1 MANRRDIDVNLS
13 FTADTQKA
21 KTQLQELQETLT
33 KITQGAGNN
42 RPLGITSDLTQAI
55 SKATQLQA
63 ALQKATTSTG
73 KLDLSQFKHELDKAN
88 LSADELATTL
98 SQFGTAGQQAF
109 MSLAKSVSAA
119 EMPIKRTNRLVQEFA
134 TTMRNTAKWMLS
146 SGILHGFM
154 SSVQR
159 AVGYVEDLN
168 TSLNHIRIVTGQ
180 NTDQMAKF
188 AKEAN
193 AAAKSLSA
201 TTTAYTD
208 ASLIFYQQGL
218 TGEAVKERTDAVI
231 KLSNITG
238 ESVEDVSSYM
248 TAIWNNFADGS
259 TSLEHF
265 ADVITA
271 LGATTASSS
280 AEIAQGLEKFAAIGQ
295 TVGLSYDYATSALAT
310 VVAKTRLSADTVGNA
325 FKTIF
330 ARLQSLKL
338 GETLEDNV
346 DLTKYTAALDAVGV
360 QVLDVS
366 GNLRDLD
373 GVLDDLADK
382 WNLMTEA
389 ERAALA
395 QTVAGTR
402 QYSQFIALMDNWS
415 DVQNNLLTARNAEGT
430 LQAQADI
437 YAESW
442 EAARKRV
449 QAAAQG
455 IYQSILDDNFFINLN
470 NGFATVLKS
479 LKDVVSSFGG
489 LKGLLPGISALLLNM
504 FGNELNNGIQNAI
517 YNIQKFTKSGQE
529 ALVQTKMS
537 FNNALAGFDDDSTPT
552 GAIMSEVYTKQGVAQ
567 NEIIEKN
574 KLIISQ
580 GLKLNEAEQAQ
591 LKLLADIV
599 EKKGEEYIKSAENL
613 TKLQEEEE
621 VLRKI
626 ILDEADNPRAYVS
639 SVGADPEAAQK
650 TRDDLNYLDE
660 LQKQY
665 TALINLRRKFA
676 EQSDI
681 FGDEKAKEGLKNIL
695 KQLEEIHPSADVSTK
710 AIERFKKALG
720 DLAETQGKITPE
732 AFNKAIKESGQLS
745 SEVADVLNVLR
756 GRFSELSV
764 EGQRAHQAIDEIEV
778 KFKEIGEAEAD
789 LTIKSN
795 NFSQSWNTQI
805 EAIRNGKGELPG
817 YVEQLTSFASALAA
831 VGMAINSIKSIGNIW
846 SNKDATTGEKLVST
860 FTTLGFLIP
869 SLVRVWTQLRRTIL
883 ITNVSQ
889 NEAVKLNLK
898 DALALV
904 VHKKAVD
911 AETSAEI
918 KKATAMAAA
927 NTVMLASMAIIGA
940 IVAVI
945 GIVTA
950 AMNAYSKKIK
960 ENAERAKENADAHKE
975 LTDAYVEEK
984 DNLNSLAEEYNKL
997 YTDASLGAEE
1007 LEVKVVELMRQHENQ
1022 RGVVQA
1028 LNRDYEALNKTI
1040 KQAQIEQNKIVANA
1054 AREDVNNY
1062 KNVVA
1067 GNLRDYAEEDGRR
1080 LDHNGDTIDLKDAYS
1095 RNTRE
1100 DNLEKALTNLLGEGL
1115 FKNDDHIYVDKFAE
1129 GAVKNYDEL
1138 RKILN
1143 EFNDVAYAR
1152 QLSQYLSKL
1161 DEDVKLYNEST
1172 ERLKDAK
1179 FDEVFLGNFNA
1190 DTFDFTQY
1198 SDIVSKVGEGLRE
1211 ESIEITDDQVRDLV
1225 TKEISAY
1232 DELADYVKSLDLA
1245 WYVVDNSDID
1255 QSVEEVADKIQDFN
1269 ESERSIIYI
1278 HPRVAAEEFAKGIN
1292 YSKEKLM
1299 EEFGAE
1305 VDYFTAKNKVDS
1317 LSNVALDFMN
1327 KGKFSDADRQAA
1339 LAAGIE
1345 NANYATEGELIQQI
1359 LTSRDQYGQS
1369 MNEVAR
1375 EAKKT
1380 AEKRRDEDSKA
1391 WEKAVASEGYW
1402 KHQNEIAIDEDLK
1415 TNLIEEYKALHQGD
1429 EEGLKELE
1437 SLLSEGWF
1445 EEYSNNIEKFKSHIS
1460 FNAHQNENW
1469 TGYDDSGQMA
1479 WMTQFEKLFATDGN
1493 NLTNN
1498 GGEILAEFLNSKNF
1512 KNSSKRIEETT
1523 QKVQEATEEV
1533 NKAKTVLDSSSA
1545 AVDKIQRY
1553 TVNYAETLQ
1562 LLSEY
1567 AEIVNNKIN
1576 TLQSTFKAVD
1586 AAQQEY
1592 AETGTYSIDTIQSLL
1607 DLGPEQLQYMH
1618 LEGDAVLTNTELLKQ
1633 KTLAYYDELEATYS
1647 AQAATEIATIAT
1659 KESAEEDYQKI
1670 LSTYAKVTAE
1680 KLLTGTLD
1688 EQIGK
1693 LKALKVAGEEAADGM
1708 LAYYQNIQKIINLG
1722 RKNIDNAFTSSTSG
1736 KSAKASQKEYKEYL
1750 EELPDRYHDIN
1761 NAIKEVTHS
1770 LEVLQKFQ
1778 DKLAGKALIDSLTKQ
1793 NKLIEKQQQNYKKL
1807 AGMLKS
1813 EQQQLQGQDKL
1824 GQFGAQFDT
1833 SGRVTN
1839 YADTYS
1845 KIEAGMISATNA
1857 YNAKI
1862 AEYNKMS
1869 KADQEAKGDAMLKR
1883 AEDEYE
1889 NAKKLHDDAQD
1900 WLSRADEIID
1910 EFNDAEEKYI
1920 EAQQKK
1926 VENNLKKFT
1935 ERFKIKIDIN
1945 DAKKQIVSFFREV
1958 GEDFTKTFKSSTDM
1972 QSEIDSYRKEGKLS
1986 AKNVK
1991 TLGNE
1996 FNDVSAILDNDNYN
2010 YGADDLMFM
2019 NKAEGIQYAQEV
2031 FNQMMEEGKALYE
2044 SYKSAYEAFLSNI
2057 SSVNEE
2063 WDKITDNIHD
2073 TIEEL
2078 DHYQKLTELLYGDTD
2093 KGRQLLQQYYETS
2106 AQAQLMEQ
2114 KTLTAKI
2121 DAYKNIY
2128 SQMEAQG
2135 AAADSK
2141 ELEEVRNIINESEKN
2156 LRSSIESYLQ
2166 TIQSEFT
2173 NSIKTIIDTMDKS
2186 MVGMFGGPAG
2196 MGLLQI
2202 SERWQDAQDAADGYY
2217 DEVQRIY
2224 QLEQLENKWN
2234 KALKDTKSIKN
2245 QQLMKSIMD
2254 AQLKNLEEKTELSEY
2269 DIALAEKQLE
2279 VTKAQMALDEA
2290 RNNKNTM
2297 KLVRNEQGSWAYQYV
2312 ADEDEI
2318 VDKEQKALDLLY
2330 DQYDFIKQSV
2340 ADGTEELLQLQQTAQ
2355 EKLSAIMEEYMHADE
2370 ARQAE
2375 LQKQY
2380 DYFYN
2385 YYYGNNGLIV
2395 KKSKESANKQKDLE
2409 IAGMETLWG
2418 LYTQNDKN
2426 YEKMTDKQIELIK
2439 EVNETGCASYLDLA
2453 KKVAIDGN
2461 SYYNQIANTAKS
2473 VIGETQTEW
2482 EKLANNITAKWG
2494 TNPQSVRNIVVQAHA
2509 DAQDAFDKYKQDI
2522 ATSEAIIKKS
2532 WSDIGTEIKGVKDQ
2546 LDSKS
2551 DGLNKHL
2558 QDMINKT
2565 KDLGVQRQKV
2575 DELRIS
2581 WEKQK
2586 KALKEAGD
2594 KLEKYVNL
2602 LNKKDTYTISVVFD
2616 VGKLDLPNPA
2626 PIHVKVQYD
2635 DPGYQSSGSTKKIPE
2650 KTTPEKTSADLKFY
2664 VTDKGGIKIS
2674 QSALSQ
2680 TEAVDLLSKDP
2691 NNRLIIETSQW
2702 DQTYKGKWAVVT
2714 AKDGRFYSGPYSS
2727 QRDAEN
2733 NVRNNAKS
2741 MDVRAYAT
2749 GGYTGEWGS
2758 EGKLAMLHEKELV
2771 LNKTD
2776 TANILDAV
2784 AAVREISGLGSSIAN
2799 SISTGITNL
2808 VASMIGIKPSVA
2820 ATSQTITNN
2829 GGTNTFNIH
2838 AEFPNANSVAEI
2850 QEAIL
2855 SLPNLASQY
2864 LSQNNI

>member
-1 MANRRDIDVNLS
+1 MANRKDIDINLS
-13 FTADTQKA
+13 FTADTEKVKQ
-21 KTQLQELQETLT
+21 QLQELKDSLT
-33 KITQGAGNN
+33 KITQSAGTD

-55 SKATQLQA
+55 NKTTQLQS

-98 SQFGTAGQQAF
+98 SQFGTTGQQAF
-109 MSLAKSVSAA
+109 MNLAKSVSAA

-134 TTMRNTAKWMLS
+134 TTMKNTAKWMLS

-154 SSVQR
+154 GSVQK

-168 TSLNHIRIVTGQ
+168 ASLNNIRIVTGQ
-180 NTDQMAKF
+180 SSEQMAKF

-218 TGEAVKERTDAVI
+218 TGDAVKERTDAVI

-265 ADVITA
+265 ADIITA

-280 AEIAQGLEKFAAIGQ
+280 AEIAEGLEKFAAIGQ

-310 VVAKTRLSADTVGNA
+310 VVAKTRLSADTVGNS

-366 GNLRDLD
+366 GNLKDLD
-373 GVLDDLADK
+373 SILDDLSEK
-382 WNLMTEA
+382 WVLMTEA

-402 QYSQFIALMDNWS
+402 QYAQFIALMDNWG
-415 DVQNNLLTARNAEGT
+415 DVQKNLLTARNAEGA

-455 IYQSILDDNFFINLN
+455 IYQSILDDNFFIDLN

-479 LKDVVSSFGG
+479 LKDVVNSFGG

-537 FNNALAGFDDDSTPT
+537 FNNALAEFDDDGTPT

-580 GLKLNEAEQAQ
+580 GLKLNETEQMQ

-599 EKKGEEYIKSAENL
+599 EKKGEEYIESAKNL
-613 TKLQEEEE
+613 TKLQEEER
-621 VLRKI
+621 VLREI
-626 ILDEADNPRAYVS
+626 ILDEADNPKAYVS
-639 SVGADPEAAQK
+639 SVGMDPEAAQK

-695 KQLEEIHPSADVSTK
+695 KQLEDIHPSADVATK
-710 AIERFKKALG
+710 AIQDFKKSLK
-720 DLAETQGKITPE
+720 DLADTQGKITPE
-732 AFNKAIKESGQLS
+732 AFNRAIKESGHLS

-756 GRFSELSV
+756 GRFSELSTS
-764 EGQRAHQAIDEIEV
+764 GQRAHQAIDEIEQ

-789 LTIKSN
+789 LSIKSN
-795 NFSQSWNTQI
+795 NFNQSWNAQI

-846 SNKDATTGEKLVST
+846 SNKDATTGEKLIST

-889 NEAVKLNLK
+889 NAAIKLNLK

-904 VHKKAVD
+904 MHKKAVD
-911 AETSAEI
+911 AETSAEK
-918 KKATAMAAA
+918 KKAIAMAAA
-927 NTVMLASMAIIGA
+927 NTVMLASMTIIA
-940 IVAVI
+940 AVVAVI
-945 GIVTA
+945 GIATA

-960 ENAERAKENADAHKE
+960 ENAERAKENADTHKE
-975 LTDAYVEEK
+975 LTDTYAEEK

-1028 LNRDYEALNKTI
+1028 LNHDYEALNKTI

-1062 KNVVA
+1062 KNVIA
-1067 GNLRDYAEEDGRR
+1067 GNLRNYAEEDNRR
-1080 LDHNGDTIDLKDAYS
+1080 LDNKGTTIDLKNAYS
-1095 RNTRE
+1095 RTIRE
-1100 DNLEKALTNLLGEGL
+1100 DNLEKALTNLLGEDL
-1115 FKNDDHIYVDKFAE
+1115 FKNKDHIYVDKFAK
-1129 GAVKNYDEL
+1129 GAIKNYDEL
-1138 RKILN
+1138 KKILN

-1179 FDEVFLGNFNA
+1179 FDEAFLGSFNA

-1198 SDIVSKVGEGLRE
+1198 SDIVSKVGESIRE
-1211 ESIEITDDQVRDLV
+1211 EGIEITDDQVRDLV

-1269 ESERSIIYI
+1269 ESERSVIYI
-1278 HPRVAAEEFAKGIN
+1278 HPRVAAEEFAKGAD

-1305 VDYFTAKNKVDS
+1305 ADYFTAKSKVDS
-1317 LSNVALDFMN
+1317 LSNVALDFSN

-1339 LAAGIE
+1339 LSAGIE
-1345 NANYATEGELIQQI
+1345 NANYATEGELIRQI
-1359 LTSRDQYGQS
+1359 LTNRDQYGQD
-1369 MNEVAR
+1369 MNEIAE
-1375 EAKKT
+1375 EAKKA
-1380 AEKRRDEDSKA
+1380 AEKRRDEDNKA
-1391 WEKAVASEGYW
+1391 WEKAIASEGYW

-1415 TNLIEEYKALHQGD
+1415 TNLIEEYKTLHKGD
-1429 EEGLKELE
+1429 EEGLRELE

-1445 EEYSNNIEKFKSHIS
+1445 EDYSNDIEKFKSHIS
-1460 FNAHQNENW
+1460 VNTHQNENW

-1498 GGEILAEFLNSKNF
+1498 GGAILAAFLDSKNF

-1523 QKVQEATEEV
+1523 QKIQEATKEV

-1545 AVDKIQRY
+1545 AVDKIQKY
-1553 TVNYAETLQ
+1553 TVNYIETLQ

-1567 AEIVNNKIN
+1567 VEIVNNKIN
-1576 TLQSTFKAVD
+1576 TLQSTFKTVD

-1618 LEGDAVLTNTELLKQ
+1618 LEGDAIITNTELLKQ

-1647 AQAATEIATIAT
+1647 SQAATEIATIKT

-1680 KLLTGTLD
+1680 QLLTGTLD
-1688 EQIGK
+1688 EQISK
-1693 LKALKVAGEEAADGM
+1693 LEELKLAGEEAADGM
-1708 LAYYQNIQKIINLG
+1708 LAYYSNIQKIIDLG
-1722 RKNIDNAFTSSTSG
+1722 RKNIDNAFTSSTSD

-1770 LEVLQKFQ
+1770 LEVLQRFQ

-1793 NKLIEKQQQNYKKL
+1793 NKLIEKQQENYKKL

-1813 EQQQLQGQDKL
+1813 EQQQLQGQNRL
-1824 GQFGAQFDT
+1824 GQFGAQFDA

-1839 YADTYS
+1839 YAETYS
-1845 KIEAGMISATNA
+1845 KIEAEMISATNA
-1857 YNAKI
+1857 YNAKV

-1869 KADQEAKGDAMLKR
+1869 KAEQEATGDAMLKR

-1889 NAKKLHDDAQD
+1889 EAKRLHDDAQD
-1900 WLSRADEIID
+1900 WLSRTDEIID
-1910 EFNDAEEKYI
+1910 ELNDAEDKYI

-1972 QSEIDSYRKEGKLS
+1972 QSEIDSYRREGKLS
-1986 AKNVK
+1986 AKNVN

-1996 FNDVSAILDNDNYN
+1996 FNEVSAILDNENYD
-2010 YGADDLMFM
+2010 YGADDSMFM

-2031 FNQMMEEGKALYE
+2031 FNQMMEEGRALYE

-2057 SSVNEE
+2057 SSVNDE
-2063 WDKITDNIHD
+2063 WDKITENIHD

-2114 KTLTAKI
+2114 QTLAAKI

-2128 SQMEAQG
+2128 SQMVEKGTEADDR
-2135 AAADSK
+2135 A
-2141 ELEEVRNIINESEKN
+2141 LEEVRNIINESEQN

-2166 TIQSEFT
+2166 TIQAEFT
-2173 NSIKTIIDTMDKS
+2173 NAITTIIDTMDKS
-2186 MVGMFGGPAG
+2186 MIGMFGGPAG
-2196 MGLLQI
+2196 MGLAQI
-2202 SERWQDAQDAADGYY
+2202 SERWQDAQDAADKYY

-2224 QLEQLENKWN
+2224 QLEQLESKW
-2234 KALKDTKSIKN
+2234 TKVLNDSKTAKN
-2245 QQLMKSIMD
+2245 QQIIRNIMD
-2254 AQLKNLEEKTELSEY
+2254 AQLNNLKEKTELSEY

-2279 VTKAQMALDEA
+2279 VTKAQMALEDA

-2297 KLVRNEQGSWAYQYV
+2297 KLVRNEQGNWAYQYV

-2330 DQYDFIKQSV
+2330 DQYDFVKQSV
-2340 ADGTEELLQLQQTAQ
+2340 AEGTEELFKLQQAAQ
-2355 EKLSAIMEEYMHADE
+2355 DRLSAIMEEYVHADE
-2370 ARQAE
+2370 KRQKE
-2375 LQKQY
+2375 LQEQY

-2385 YYYGNNGLIV
+2385 YYYGDNGLII
-2395 KKSKESANKQKDLE
+2395 KKSKEAANKQKDLNV
-2409 IAGMETLWG
+2409 AGMETLWG
-2418 LYTQNDKN
+2418 LYSTNEDKYELMTQNQQKAIDELKKN
-2426 YEKMTDKQIELIK
+2426 GYNSMLEFTQDIATGGNSLYKQIEQVAN
-2439 EVNETGCASYLDLA
+2439 EVILET
-2453 KKVAIDGN
+2453 
-2461 SYYNQIANTAKS
+2461 
-2473 VIGETQTEW
+2473 ETEW
-2482 EKLANNITAKWG
+2482 TSLANSIVARWG
-2494 TNPQSVRNIVVQAHA
+2494 TDSDSVRNIVVQAHT
-2509 DAQDAFDKYKQDI
+2509 DAEKAFNSYKKNI
-2522 ATSEAIIKKS
+2522 AESEAAIKQS
-2532 WSDIGTEIKGVKDQ
+2532 WSDIGAEIKGVKDQ
-2546 LDSKS
+2546 LDSKQN
-2551 DGLNKHL
+2551 GLNKHL
-2558 QDMINKT
+2558 TDMISKT
-2565 KDLGVQRQKV
+2565 SGLMNQKRVVDDLRT
-2575 DELRIS
+2575 S
-2581 WEKQK
+2581 WENQIKP
-2586 KALKEAGD
+2586 LKEAGT

-2602 LNKKDTYTISVVFD
+2602 LDKKDSYTITVKFD
-2616 VGKLDLPNPA
+2616 VQPLNLPNPS
-2626 PIHVKVQYD
+2626 PIHVKVVYD
-2635 DPGYQSSGSTKKIPE
+2635 DSGNGGGKYTPPTPVSTSSKEG
-2650 KTTPEKTSADLKFY
+2650 D
-2664 VTDKGGIKIS
+2664 
-2674 QSALSQ
+2674 
-2680 TEAVDLLSKDP
+2680 
-2691 NNRLIIETSQW
+2691 
-2702 DQTYKGKWAVVT
+2702 WAVVY
-2714 AKDGRFYSGPYSS
+2714 KSNDKLYGRYSS
-2727 QRDAEN
+2727 EGEANTVKSKYETYDKGISNLKVEKYSDYEKRLGN
-2733 NVRNNAKS
+2733 NTSTGKGIGGGGKNTYIAKA
-2741 MDVRAYAT
+2741 DT
-2749 GGYTGEWGS
+2749 GMYTGEWGP
-2758 EGKLAMLHEKELV
+2758 EGKIAMLHEKELV

-2776 TANILDAV
+2776 TENILNAV
-2784 AAVREISGLGSSIAN
+2784 AAVREISGLGSSIAS
-2799 SISTGITNL
+2799 SISNGISRL
-2808 VASMIGIKPSVA
+2808 VANMIGIKPSVNMP
-2820 ATSQTITNN
+2820 SQTVTNN
-2829 GGTNTFNIH
+2829 SGTNTFNIH